1 MNSLSIKIDSL
12 VNENSTYGAISF
24 FVVIASLI
32 PLTFKESTWWLS
44 AIEYA
49 TTAVSSLNIF

>member
-49 TTAVSSLNIF
+49 TTAVFIVE